1 MSNLPD
7 EEFLERIAEGVE
19 PTELELERAP
29 ARLKAKVY
37 SALMLKHVE
46 TGPLL
51 SLTETRACGHELCVF
66 EELVR
71 IAPVGEAA
79 KSLNICRVC
88 HARVLAEHM
97 ENAPIYWSGCPY
109 VELKNS

>member
-7 EEFLERIAEGVE
+7 EEFLERLADGMELAEQ
-19 PTELELERAP
+19 ELAP
-29 ARLKAKVY
+29 ARLKAKIY
-37 SALMLKHVE
+37 SALMLKQAE

-51 SLTETRACGHELCVF
+51 SLTETSACGHKLCVF
-66 EELVR
+66 EKLVR
-71 IAPVGEAA
+71 ITPVGEGA
-79 KSLNICRVC
+79 KSLNICRIC

-109 VELKNS
+109 VDLKNS